1 MIRKNDK
8 MCGQCGRMV
17 HNTFTKKKRCRRCY
31 ARYLLAG
38 GIKSVFALHDQLGT
52 SRNLV
57 KNLKATVNRLGSQK
71 CRLVARVQELSARVS
86 ELEKFNG
93 QKDIE
98 AWKRPWY
105 DSASLSPHASTLNG
119 RTQ

>member
-17 HNTFTKKKRCRRCY
+17 HNIFTKKKRCRRCY
-31 ARYLLAG
+31 AKYLLAG
-38 GIKSVFALHDQLGT
+38 GIKSVFALHNELGT

-57 KNLKATVNRLGSQK
+57 KNLKATVYRLGAQK

-105 DSASLSPHASTLNG
+105 DSASLPPHASTLNG
-119 RTQ
+119 RNQ